1 MKNKEYIQYQLQSM
15 ADDLRNASN
24 WAEIDRLSEKI
35 EDIITEI
42 EELL

>member
-1 MKNKEYIQYQLQSM
+1 M

-24 WAEIDRLSEKI
+24 WAEIDRLSEKL

-42 EELL
+42 EELYYENLTTNRNPN